1 LGPTR
6 RRAEPL
12 RFAFFSQH
20 DQLGR
25 NGMKTQNILN
35 GNAAG
40 GAVREAW
47 RRHHERLLQL
57 REQVAGD
64 AGDLAKESGETVT
77 PFSMHPADAASDSF
91 DRDLAYSL
99 LSLEQNALA
108 EIDAALQRIRDGT
121 YGVCEITGELIPR
134 QRLEAIPWARC
145 TVEAQAELEKLG
157 GTAHVHLN
165 PAESVRAT
173 HNSV

>member
-1 LGPTR
+1 
-6 RRAEPL
+6 
-12 RFAFFSQH
+12 
-20 DQLGR
+20 
-25 NGMKTQNILN
+25 MKTTENILN
-35 GNAAG
+35 EKAIA
-40 GAVREAW
+40 GAVPEAW
-47 RRHHERLLQL
+47 QRHYDRLLQL

-64 AGDLAKESGETVT
+64 AGELAKESGEAATT
-77 PFSMHPADAASDSF
+77 FSLHSADAASDSF

-145 TVEAQAELEKLG
+145 TVEAQADLEKLG
-157 GTAHVHLN
+157 DTPHVHLN
-165 PAESVRAT
+165 PAESVRRT
-173 HNSV
+173 RNRV